1 MNAEIQQAFEAV
13 YSQNQSW
20 KYGPPGC
27 AIASFEAGWNAAI
40 AQTEAASTPA
50 GSTISAENDLLK
62 PEDCP
67 PYAIYAA
74 YPRKVGK
81 QAAIKAIQKAARDVG
96 ADRLYKATLAYAEAT
111 TRWPEADKQYIPHP
125 ATWFSRG
132 SYDDDPKEWE
142 RGTAPASQFSQSH

>member
-50 GSTISAENDLLK
+50 GSTITAD
-62 PEDCP
+62 
-67 PYAIYAA
+67 AIYAA

-81 QAAIKAIQKAARDVG
+81 QGAIKAIQKAARDVG

-111 TRWPEADKQYIPHP
+111 GRWPEADKQYIPHP
-125 ATWFSRG
+125 ATWFNRG
-132 SYDDDPKEWE
+132 SYEDDPKEWE